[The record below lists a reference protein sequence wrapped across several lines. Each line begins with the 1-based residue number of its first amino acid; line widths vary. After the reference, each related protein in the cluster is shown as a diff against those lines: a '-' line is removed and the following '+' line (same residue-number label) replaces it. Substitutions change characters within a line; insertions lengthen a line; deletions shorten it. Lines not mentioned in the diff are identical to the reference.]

1 MYSKFLKQHQHIPH
15 LSRRCTKGRFISLK
29 QYYIFKPNQEYVPLN
44 CMIRLLLHSPLSVA
58 FRFFHSL
65 SRYCVCYT
73 HEEMYRMLQ
82 SMRKDAVLLHVD
94 PCNCH
99 CSFCS
104 DENCK
109 RVLTDSMDLHWFMSH
124 MCCESTPKI
133 TTSARPFYDW
143 RWNFVRN
150 FFLILYWRLPH
161 ESYLS
166 LIISQLLERK
176 LRSLQC
182 PKQSRHHI
190 WLPQK
195 PTVLGEPSHIFW
207 AFGHQRIWPRWN
219 SYHRPQGKMMLFF
232 DVSLSLLLRLPF
244 FRLQNP
250 ALSVL

>member
-1 MYSKFLKQHQHIPH
+1 MYLKFLQKHQHIPH

-143 RWNFVRN
+143 RWNLCSP
-150 FFLILYWRLPH
+150 FFSHSLLALTSWILLVSHHFPAAWKEAAKPAVSKTEPAPYLIAPKANCAWRTI
-161 ESYLS
+161 SYLLS
-166 LIISQLLERK
+166 N
-176 LRSLQC
+176 
-182 PKQSRHHI
+182 
-190 WLPQK
+190 
-195 PTVLGEPSHIFW
+195 
-207 AFGHQRIWPRWN
+207 GHQRIWQRWN
-219 SYHRPQGKMMLFF
+219 SYHRPQE
-232 DVSLSLLLRLPF
+232 
-244 FRLQNP
+244 
-250 ALSVL
+250 